1 MPPRVLAALSR
12 RRHGLTGAN
21 VALGKVI
28 AAAIPVQIFVLFR
41 WPSIG
46 PHDPLRASPRTCVHK
61 LDLVLD
67 GGSDW
72 LQMSGL
78 GERLGRARIAGAVLV
93 RH

>member
-1 MPPRVLAALSR
+1 M
-12 RRHGLTGAN
+12 
-21 VALGKVI
+21 ALGKVI

-46 PHDPLRASPRTCVHK
+46 PHDPLRAGPRTCVHK

-67 GGSDW
+67 GGSDL
-72 LQMSGL
+72 LQTSGL
-78 GERLGRARIAGAVLV
+78 GERLGRARIAGAVRV